1 MVNKYSGNVSDF
13 QPVVEDASRVVISYG
28 LTELGDGK
36 AEWYEVVFYKK
47 QGKPSFDAAK
57 KAVIADIN
65 ARTDDKIISG
75 FVWTPEGGDPIPVW
89 LSEENQRNFSE
100 AQRIAASM
108 PEAILPVMFK
118 LGEQADETPI
128 YHTFETAEELTG
140 FYLQAVAYIN
150 QCLADGW
157 AEKDSIDWTP
167 YAEALQPVTEQTQDS
182 GAKKSAK
189 IK

>member
-1 MVNKYSGNVSDF
+1 MNNKYSGNVSDF

-47 QGKPSFDAAK
+47 QGRPSFDAAK
-57 KAVIADIN
+57 KAIIADIN
-65 ARTDDKIISG
+65 ARTDEKIISG
-75 FVWTPEGGDPIPVW
+75 FVWTPEGGDSINVW

-100 AQRIAASM
+100 AQRIAAAM
-108 PEAILPVMFK
+108 PETILPVTFK

-128 YHTFETAEELTG
+128 YHEFTTAEELTS

-150 QCLADGW
+150 ATLADGW
-157 AEKDSIDWTP
+157 QEKDGIDWAP
-167 YAEALQPVTEQTQDS
+167 YQEALQPAERTQES
-182 GAKKSAK
+182 GKKSSSRK
-189 IK
+189 K